1 MKYGVIDIGSN
12 SVRLMISDGVR
23 TLYKT
28 NKVTKLGEGVANDA
42 ILSSK
47 AINRTVDAIKNFYD
61 LAFSCPVDE
70 IYIFATA
77 AVRQS
82 KNRQEFIDKVY
93 NSCGVNLTVLSADE
107 EAFVGALGATL
118 NGTGGVIDVGGASS
132 EVIVMKGGEVQYSKS
147 LPIGCV
153 KLYDMFLDKQSEI
166 DAFLSKILLEYGTVP
181 NSEFYAIGGTATSIA
196 SMLLELKEYDK
207 DLVNGYKIDLV
218 NVNKLLKKL
227 GEMKLEERRKIVGLQ
242 PERAEV
248 IFSGVYLIKM
258 IMEYLNLSVVT
269 VSESDNLEGFLK
281 WKLEGL

>member
-28 NKVTKLGEGVANDA
+28 NKVTKLAEGVANDA

-47 AINRTVDAIKNFYD
+47 AINRTVDAIKTFYD

-153 KLYDMFLDKQSEI
+153 KLYDMFLDKQNEI